1 MKIVIAGAGEVGSY
15 LAKMLTRE
23 NHDITIIDVRPDIL
37 KEVDTTYDVLCVE
50 GLCTSFD
57 TLKEA
62 STQSCDLYIAVTS
75 SEDTN
80 ILSCVFAKKIGAK
93 KTVARVDNMEY
104 LSPINKLT
112 FINLGVDR
120 LIYPEYIAAKEIVG
134 VIKQTGTT
142 EIFEFSGGKLTL
154 FVLKLDKNSPIV
166 DKTLREAAVIAKNKN
181 YRAVAIT
188 RNGKTIIPKG
198 SDLLQEGDFVYIITN
213 PDGISSLLKTAGKEK
228 LELDKVMFLGGSR
241 IGIKAAKFL
250 ENHLNVKMMEFNPE
264 KAFKLV
270 DMLPKTMIINGD
282 GRNIDLLLEEGIEKT
297 DAFVAVTDDSETNIL
312 TCLLAKRYGV
322 KKTIAEVENL
332 DYIDIAAKMGIDSII
347 NKKLSAASRIYT
359 LTMNAEVSSIKCLT
373 GTDAEVLEFITSRDA
388 QITKSKLRDLDLP
401 EGAIIAGVVRGSKSF
416 IAIGDTQIKAN
427 DKVVLFALPSAIQ
440 KIATF
445 F

>member
-1 MKIVIAGAGEVGSY
+1 MKIVISGAGEVGSY
-15 LAKMLTRE
+15 LAKMLTKE
-23 NHDITIIDVRPDIL
+23 NHDIVIIDTRSDIL
-37 KEVDTTYDVLCVE
+37 KEVDNTYDVLCVE
-50 GLCTSFD
+50 GLCTSFK

-62 STQSCDLYIAVTS
+62 NTQFCDLYIAVTN

-80 ILSCVFAKKIGAK
+80 ILSCVFAKKLGAK

-120 LIYPEYIAAKEIVG
+120 LIYPEYIAAKEVVG

-154 FVLKLDKNSPIV
+154 FVLKLDDKSPIIN
-166 DKTLREAAVIAKNKN
+166 KTLREAAVLAKNKN

-198 SDLLQEGDFVYIITN
+198 DDKLLEGDFVYIITN
-213 PDGISSLLKTAGKEK
+213 PNGISSLLKTAGKEK
-228 LELDKVMFLGGSR
+228 LELDNVMFLGGSR
-241 IGIKAAKFL
+241 IGIKSAKFL
-250 ENHLNVKMMEFNPE
+250 ENHLNVKMIEHNPD
-264 KAFKLV
+264 KSFKLV
-270 DMLPKTMIINGD
+270 DMLPKSMIINGD
-282 GRNIDLLLEEGIEKT
+282 GRNIDVLLEEGLTKT
-297 DAFVAVTDDSETNIL
+297 DAFVAVTGDAETNIL

-332 DYIDIAAKMGIDSII
+332 DYIDIASKMGIDTII
-347 NKKLSAASRIYT
+347 NKKLSAASTIYT
-359 LTMNAEVSSIKCLT
+359 FTMKAEVSSIKCLT

-388 QITKSKLRDLDLP
+388 LISKNKLRDVNLP
-401 EGAIIAGVVRGSKSF
+401 EGVIIAGIVRGAKSF
-416 IAIGDTQIKAN
+416 IAMGDTQIKPN
-427 DKVVLFALPSAIQ
+427 DKVVIFALPGAIH
-440 KIATF
+440 KIASF